1 MGCAIVDCGVL
12 HKWWGLSKKEYCMID
27 EVLVHDM
34 VCYIE
39 EKSVKDLMKLV
50 LRAIDKADAINKS
63 CAVKLDTKEGK

>member
-1 MGCAIVDCGVL
+1 
-12 HKWWGLSKKEYCMID
+12 MID

-50 LRAIDKADAINKS
+50 LRAIDKADTLNKS
-63 CAVKLDTKEGK
+63 CVVRVDKE